1 MLFSDTYKT
10 PASPAQAYL
19 RERGS
24 KFLAYVFPVTNE
36 REIKQYLIDLRREF
50 PDATHH
56 CYAYKLGIDDNQT
69 RINDDGEPANSA
81 GRPILRAIQS
91 AGITNVLVVVVRYF
105 GGKLLGVSGLI
116 QAYSDVA
123 VSALKSTRFIEK
135 EVCSYYHLIYPFD
148 SEGEAFRFLKQQ
160 QATILQQTLSE
171 TGEVQVLFNIRL
183 SKINQLMSVVKDHH
197 KLKIHYLYTI

>member
-10 PASPAQAYL
+10 PASPAQVYL

-171 TGEVQVLFNIRL
+171 TGIF
-183 SKINQLMSVVKDHH
+183 
-197 KLKIHYLYTI
+197 